1 MAVIGFKERI
11 TDLSGSLGT
20 ADDNALQ
27 QWLIDGCYDVIANV
41 GISHKFA
48 IDSSSYSSS
57 MTVNLDD
64 VREIIGVQRN
74 SILCKRV
81 PYSIAQYVD
90 PNTTLGADSIHRAT
104 SISPVFYEYSNQLI
118 VKPNP
123 TSTEQGNYSYIPDY
137 SISDFTSTSASVDNF
152 PKQYDE
158 HIILYTAIKVL
169 DRQLLDLVTN
179 TDINTAITAAK
190 DAITK
195 SSAYMDSTGATTI
208 NVVGW
213 LNDEDSEMAQ
223 SVLRAVS
230 AELSTSQASA
240 GEVKLRME
248 RDLQK
253 YQWQQERRDNLKR
266 EYLSKFPQQGNK
278 GGK

>member
-20 ADDNALQ
+20 ADDDALQ

-64 VREIIGVQRN
+64 VRQIIGVQRN
-74 SILCKRV
+74 GILCKRID
-81 PYSIAQYVD
+81 YSMAQYVD

-123 TSTEQGNYSYIPDY
+123 TSAEQGNYSYIPDY